1 MLYGEVVAIVV
12 GEVVGWRDYREL
24 FFFLCK
30 VNYYILAIILESEI
44 KASFR
49 MIVIMIFHQW
59 FVGFYFLGYALL
71 IFSLILFFSL

>member
-1 MLYGEVVAIVV
+1 MEKLILLYGEVVVI
-12 GEVVGWRDYREL
+12 VVGWRDGREL
-24 FFFLCK
+24 LFLCK

-49 MIVIMIFHQW
+49 MVVIMTFNQW

-71 IFSLILFFSL
+71 IFS